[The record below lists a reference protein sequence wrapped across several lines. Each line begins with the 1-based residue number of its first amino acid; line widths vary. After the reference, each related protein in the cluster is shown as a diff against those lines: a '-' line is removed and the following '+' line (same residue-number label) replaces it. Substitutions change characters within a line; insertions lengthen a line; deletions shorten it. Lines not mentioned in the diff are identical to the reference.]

1 MKSNQSISRTF
12 FWANS
17 VFCNFKNGQK
27 SIFEL
32 GKKFKSA
39 RNVISPKNWF
49 IWFHEFSCLDFFK
62 FSGPLCAASRPV
74 SKLLAIIFST
84 IFSSTPDA
92 TIYIT
97 ENAAIYYSKA
107 KKCTP
112 WSNLETKSCIKSF
125 WKKSDYFGLFPGFQ
139 VFEFITIA

>member
-1 MKSNQSISRTF
+1 MKF
-12 FWANS
+12 FWSNDI
-17 VFCNFKNGQK
+17 FCNFKNGQK

-39 RNVISPKNWF
+39 RNVISQKNWF
-49 IWFHEFSCLDFFK
+49 IWFHEFTCLVFFK

-97 ENAAIYYSKA
+97 ENAAIYHSKA
-107 KKCTP
+107 KKMYT
-112 WSNLETKSCIKSF
+112 LIKSWNKKLHKKF
-125 WKKSDYFGLFPGFQ
+125 LKKSDYFGLFPGFQ
-139 VFEFITIA
+139 VFEFRCPSLTIA